1 MRILIVEDD
10 EEIVSFLKRGLEEE
24 GFFVDVAFEGEEGEY
39 LAKNFLF
46 DIIILDWMLPKKSG
60 IEIVKSLREAKTS
73 TPILMLTAKDSIKDK
88 VDGLKGGADD
98 YLTKPFSFDELI
110 ARVEALYRRDVAR
123 GSNLI
128 EFNDISINLD
138 SKEIKKGNTTL
149 RLTLKEYE
157 LLLLLIKNKNKIVSK
172 RVIEETIW
180 KDKEY
185 LDSNVV
191 EVAIY
196 NLRKKVGKEYIKS
209 LRGVGYKFEF

>member
-1 MRILIVEDD
+1 MIVEDD

>member
-24 GFFVDVAFEGEEGEY
+24 GFFVDVAFDGEEGEY

-46 DIIILDWMLPKKSG
+46 DIIILDWMLPKRSG

-123 GSNLI
+123 GSNLV

-180 KDKEY
+180 RDKEY